1 MLRYMYGQSFPPIRL
16 ANVNGALILMDG
28 WHRLAAQRKLKE
40 SDGSPKTRVLATIET
55 LTENEARWQAALA
68 NTTNGL
74 PLHFTERVNVFHA
87 FIKTGQH
94 RRGKRGYKSY
104 REIARELGGLAP
116 KSTVHRWM
124 KEHYP
129 KIARRMAE
137 NDYAPRDNQSLE
149 RRKTRLENLTADLER
164 AVKVAVAEARGL
176 CPTARVMLSE
186 ALAKSA
192 QEGAKALR
200 NVEPWTQE
208 AEEITDF

>member
-1 MLRYMYGQSFPPIRL
+1 
-16 ANVNGALILMDG
+16 MDG

-40 SDGSPKTRVLATIET
+40 SDGSPKTKVRATIEA

-74 PLHFTERVNVFHA
+74 PLRHTERVNVFHA
-87 FIKTGQH
+87 YIKTGQH

-104 REIARELGGLAP
+104 REIAKELGGLAP

-129 KIARRMAE
+129 KIARRMADV
-137 NDYAPRDNQSLE
+137 DYASRDNQSNK

-164 AVKVAVAEARGL
+164 AVKAAVAEARGL
-176 CPTARVMLSE
+176 CPTARIMLSE

-192 QEGAKALR
+192 QEGAQALR
-200 NVEPWTQE
+200 GAQPWMPEP
-208 AEEITDF
+208 EETTDF